1 MTDAPTIE
9 RPRAADLTRGDL
21 YVFDGE
27 CLLCSRFVRF
37 LVRHDQGRFS
47 LVTAQSPTGRAI
59 YRAHGLS
66 PDAMETA
73 LLIVGGPQVVP
84 FHHLPNLSVFTE
96 SLVVLGWPWRAA
108 AILRLLP
115 QRLSDWLYRQIADNR
130 RVFNRGTC
138 PAPTP
143 AVRARLVE

>member
-9 RPRAADLTRGDL
+9 RPCAADLTRGDL

-37 LVRHDQGRFS
+37 LVGHDQGRFS

-59 YRAHGLS
+59 YRAHGLC

-73 LLIVGGPQVVP
+73 LLIVGGR
-84 FHHLPNLSVFTE
+84 LYTNLSVFTE